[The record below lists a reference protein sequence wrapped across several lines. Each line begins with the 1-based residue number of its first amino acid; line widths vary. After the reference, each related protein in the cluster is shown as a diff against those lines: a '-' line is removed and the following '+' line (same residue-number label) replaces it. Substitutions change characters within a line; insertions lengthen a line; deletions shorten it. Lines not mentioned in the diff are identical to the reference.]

1 MEYVFLLFIF
11 GFVFLNS
18 INIQRETITILL
30 LLGGFYY
37 YYEYV
42 MSPHQKISKIK
53 NSEMLET
60 YMSYDPEGI
69 KELLENIKEF
79 SDTLDNYT
87 ITDYEKLNILRRDIT
102 ERMLQVSM
110 NINNEDDTH
119 SFLTLAK
126 KLDGKMEEKIK
137 INHNKNTD
145 IMLEHPDDPKPLNFY
160 DR

>member
-18 INIQRETITILL
+18 INIQRETITIVI
-30 LLGGFYY
+30 LLGGLYY

-42 MSPHQKISKIK
+42 MSPNQKNSKLK

-60 YMSYDPEGI
+60 YESYDHDGI
-69 KELLENIKEF
+69 KDLLEYIKEF

-87 ITDYEKLNILRRDIT
+87 IVDYDKLNILRRDIT

-110 NINNEDDTH
+110 NINDEDDAH
-119 SFLTLAK
+119 SFLKLAK

-137 INHNKNTD
+137 LNHSKNND
-145 IMLEHPDDPKPLNFY
+145 IMIERPEDPKPLNFY